1 MELVR
6 RYEVADCAHRLQSIS
21 ERTLEC
27 DGGMDEKVAVAES
40 HHGHPSS
47 KRQRKP
53 YSGRR
58 QILERTIHNTD
69 VPGDRLVL
77 I

>member
-6 RYEVADCAHRLQSIS
+6 RYEVADCAHRLQAVS
-21 ERTLEC
+21 ERRLEC
-27 DGGMDEKVAVAES
+27 DGGMDEKVAVAEP

-47 KRQRKP
+47 KRQRQP

-58 QILERTIHNTD
+58 QILERTVHDTD

>member
-1 MELVR
+1 
-6 RYEVADCAHRLQSIS
+6 
-21 ERTLEC
+21 
-27 DGGMDEKVAVAES
+27 MDEKVAVAEP
-40 HHGHPSS
+40 HHGHPSG

-58 QILERTIHNTD
+58 QILEWTVHDTD
-69 VPGDRLVL
+69 VPGDRLVW